1 MKPRQ
6 SRSDAFSL
14 VEITLALGVAA
25 VSLLAIFGL
34 LATGSQVNHTAVE
47 QTASTDTLLAVAND
61 LRATPSTTGASL
73 QYGITIPANPV
84 NSPSSTTIYF
94 DSTGGF
100 STSPTSSSRYRVAI
114 TFLPTS
120 AGRFATRAAL
130 RSTWPAAA
138 DPAGANTQ
146 SVEMFVAL
154 DRN

>member
-6 SRSDAFSL
+6 LRFDAFSL

-34 LATGSQVNHTAVE
+34 LATGSQVNHTAAE
-47 QTASTDTLLAVAND
+47 QTASTDILMAVAND
-61 LRATPSTTGASL
+61 LRATPSTTDTSL

-84 NSPSSTTIYF
+84 NSSSSTTIYF

-100 STSPTSSSRYRVAI
+100 STSLTSGSRYRVAI
-114 TFLPTS
+114 TFLSTS
-120 AGRFATRAAL
+120 AARFATRVAL
-130 RSTWPAAA
+130 RVTWPAAA
-138 DPAGANTQ
+138 DPASANTQ
-146 SVEMFVAL
+146 SAEMFVAL